1 MLNKLKKIV
10 KKYGVFHL
18 YSDEL
23 FKTNKDAK
31 CYLKFKK
38 QYSKYLND
46 QYENQEIPKTK
57 DNKVWVCWLQGME
70 NAPELVQAC
79 YESLKKN
86 LKNKEIIVLT
96 SENLKDY
103 VTLPDFIMEKWKKG
117 IISNTHF
124 SDILRMEVLIEHGG
138 TWIDSTCFCTSDFPD
153 FVENSDFFAFRNDYR
168 KSLDCKISSWFIS
181 SKADYPLLKYVR
193 DMIFAYWQK
202 ENELKHYFLF
212 HFFVTMAMEKYP
224 KYIENMFFVSN
235 INPHVLLFEY
245 LFKPFDEKIFEN
257 LKKTCFIHK
266 LSYKFD
272 LEKINTSGTFY
283 EKITTKKLL

>member
-10 KKYGVFHL
+10 KKYGVFHI

-23 FKTNKDAK
+23 FKANKDAK
-31 CYLKFKK
+31 CYLKLKK
-38 QYSKYLND
+38 QYSKFLND
-46 QYENQEIPKTK
+46 QYEDQEISKIK
-57 DNKVWVCWLQGME
+57 SNKVWVCWLQGMD
-70 NAPELVQAC
+70 NAPELVKSC
-79 YESLKKN
+79 YASLKKN
-86 LKNKEIIVLT
+86 LKDKEIVVLT

-103 VTLPDFIMEKWKKG
+103 VTFPDFIMEKWKKG

-124 SDILRMEVLIEHGG
+124 SDLLRMELLIEHGG
-138 TWIDSTCFCTSDFPD
+138 TWIDSTVLCTGAFPEY
-153 FVENSDFFAFRNDYR
+153 VENSDFFVFRNDY
-168 KSLDCKISSWFIS
+168 KKEMQCKLSSWFIS

-212 HFFVTMAMEKYP
+212 HFFVTIVMEKYP
-224 KYIENMFFVSN
+224 RYTENTFFVSN

-245 LFKPFDEKIFEN
+245 LFRPFDKHILEN
-257 LKKTCFIHK
+257 LKQTCFVHK

-272 LEKINTSGTFY
+272 LTDKNISGTFY
-283 EKITTKKLL
+283 EKIINKGI

>member
-10 KKYGVFHL
+10 KKYGVFHI
-18 YSDEL
+18 YSNDL

-46 QYENQEIPKTK
+46 QYENQEIQKEK
-57 DNKVWVCWLQGME
+57 CDKVWVCWLQGME
-70 NAPELVQAC
+70 KAPELVQAC

-103 VTLPDFIMEKWKKG
+103 VTFPDFIMEKWKKG

-124 SDILRMEVLIEHGG
+124 SDLLRMELLIEHGG
-138 TWIDSTCFCTSDFPD
+138 TWIDSTVFCTGEFPD
-153 FVENSDFFAFRNDYR
+153 YVEQADFFAFRNDYR
-168 KSLDCKISSWFIS
+168 RSLDSRISSWFIS

-212 HFFVTMAMEKYP
+212 HFFATIAMEKYP
-224 KYIENMFFVSN
+224 KYYENTFFVSN

-245 LFKPFDEKIFEN
+245 LFKSFDEKIFEN
-257 LKKTCFIHK
+257 LKKTCFVHK
-266 LSYKFD
+266 LSYKFN
-272 LEKINTSGTFY
+272 LENVDYKGTFY
-283 EKITTKKLL
+283 EKIVTKNIN